1 MRVIITGGTGL
12 IGRPLAASLVSD
24 HHQVVVL
31 SRDPARV
38 RGLPGAV
45 QVVRWDGRSAAG
57 WGQLVEGAGAIV
69 NLAGENIGDARWTA
83 ARRQSIRESRTNAG
97 QAVVEAVVSAA
108 EKPGVVI
115 QASAVG
121 YYGPHGDE
129 ELSEETPPGH
139 DFLAQVAVE
148 WENST
153 AAVETGV
160 EAAGVRRVIIRTGV
174 VLAREGGAFP
184 RMLLPFRLFAGGP
197 YGNGRQWFPWIH
209 LADEV
214 SAIRFLIENRA
225 AHGPFNLSAP
235 SPLTNRQFATVL
247 GRMLHRPSLLP
258 VPAIAFRLLFGEMAT
273 VILDGQRAVPTRLLA
288 LGYMFQYPTA
298 AAALRN
304 VLT

>member
-24 HHQVVVL
+24 HHQVIVL

-38 RGLPGAV
+38 RGLPSAV
-45 QVVRWDGRSAAG
+45 QVVHWDGRSAAG

-69 NLAGENIGDARWTA
+69 NLAGENIGDERWTA

-97 QAVVEAVVSAA
+97 QAVVEAVVAAA

-115 QASAVG
+115 QSSAVG
-121 YYGPHGDE
+121 YYGTHGDE
-129 ELSEETPPGH
+129 KLSEETPAGH
-139 DFLAQVAVE
+139 DFLAQVAVD

-153 AAVETGV
+153 AAVE
-160 EAAGVRRVIIRTGV
+160 AAGVRRVLIRTGV

-214 SAIRFLIENRA
+214 GAIRFLIENRA

-247 GRMLHRPSLLP
+247 GRVLHRPSLLP
-258 VPAIAFRLLFGEMAT
+258 VPAFVFRLLFGEMAT
-273 VILDGQRAVPTRLLA
+273 VILDGQRALPSRLLQ
-288 LGYMFQYPTA
+288 LGYTFQYPTA

-304 VLT
+304 VLP

>member
-1 MRVIITGGTGL
+1 MRVIITGGAGL

-24 HHQVVVL
+24 HHEVVVL
-31 SRDPARV
+31 SRDPDRV

-45 QVVRWDGRSAAG
+45 QVVRWDGRTATG

-69 NLAGENIGDARWTA
+69 NLAGENIGSERWTA
-83 ARRQSIRESRTNAG
+83 ARRRSILESRTDAG
-97 QAVVEAVVSAA
+97 QAVVEAVVSAT
-108 EKPGVVI
+108 EKPGVLI

-129 ELSEETPPGH
+129 ELSEETPSGH

-148 WENST
+148 WERST
-153 AAVETGV
+153 AAVEP
-160 EAAGVRRVIIRTGV
+160 AGVRRVIIRTGV
-174 VLAREGGAFP
+174 VLAHEGGAFP
-184 RMLLPFRLFAGGP
+184 RMLLPFRLFAGGA

-273 VILDGQRAVPTRLLA
+273 VILDGQRAVPARLLA
-288 LGYMFQYPTA
+288 LGYMFRYPTA
-298 AAALRN
+298 AAALRS
-304 VLT
+304 VFA